1 MIKIKD
7 LSVNYGDKTVLK
19 DINLTIRKNS
29 ITSIIGPNGCGKS
42 TLLKAMSRNL
52 QYQEGSVTYDQIDI
66 KTIASK
72 TFAKLLAILPQNP
85 RVPGDF
91 TVKELLSYGRYPYVK
106 FGGRMTSRDYNVID
120 WALGK
125 TDMMGYKNRQ
135 VNTLSGGERQR
146 AWIAMALAQ
155 EPQVLL
161 LDEPT
166 TYLDIEHQFE
176 VLELIKEIN
185 TKMDM
190 TIVMVLHD
198 INHAARYSDD
208 VIVMKNGSINNH
220 GSVEQTI
227 NSRTMRDVFHLS
239 GEFLDN
245 EQYPYFIPQE
255 VIKER

>member
-1 MIKIKD
+1 MIKIEQ

-19 DINLTIRKNS
+19 DINLTIKENS

-42 TLLKAMSRNL
+42 TLLKAISRNIYYKKGTITL
-52 QYQEGSVTYDQIDI
+52 GQEDI
-66 KTIASK
+66 KTISSK

-91 TVKELLSYGRYPYVK
+91 TVKELLSYGRYPYLK
-106 FGGRMTSRDYNVID
+106 FGGRMTSKDYNAID
-120 WALGK
+120 WALDK
-125 TDMMGYKNRQ
+125 TDMIEYKNRQ

-185 TKMDM
+185 TKLNM
-190 TIVMVLHD
+190 TIIMVLHD
-198 INHAARYSDD
+198 INHAGRYSDEI
-208 VIVMKNGSINNH
+208 IVMKNASIFKH
-220 GSVEQTI
+220 GIVDQTI
-227 NSRTMRDVFHLS
+227 TKKTMKNVFHLN
-239 GEFLDN
+239 GQLLELD
-245 EQYPYFIPQE
+245 QYPYFIPQK
-255 VIKER
+255 VIKD